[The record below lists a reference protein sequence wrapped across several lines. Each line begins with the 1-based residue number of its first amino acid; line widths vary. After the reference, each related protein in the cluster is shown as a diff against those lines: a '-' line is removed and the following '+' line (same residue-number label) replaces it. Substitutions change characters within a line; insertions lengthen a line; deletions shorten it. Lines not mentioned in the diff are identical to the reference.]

1 MVTRRLRRTS
11 LWPTKPGLVFIALL
25 AGALA
30 VRLGWVAAT
39 PHFVPLHDAHDF
51 DRYGISIARFG
62 RFPVGHQAGDQGPLA
77 YRPPGYP
84 LFLGAIYEV
93 FGLGHRI
100 YAARV
105 VQAFTGTAAVALVA
119 AIGWMLWGRFVGLVG
134 AAIAAIYPPLVYV
147 GESMYSEAMFLPLM
161 LAAVAAALMFRRSRG
176 QLRWA
181 VATGVL
187 SGFGVLVRPNA
198 AALAPALLL
207 LVWGVRRPRLSV
219 RSLAAPAVTL
229 ACMLLVVAP
238 WTIRNALVLHHFV
251 PVTTELGNTM
261 AGTYNDETRLSP
273 DRPAAWTEPRLT
285 HEYSHYYR
293 ERGLND
299 ATLDQK
305 LRFAAFHYIG
315 KHPTYLWE
323 VWRWNTARVLD
334 LAGFAESRIGGGTVG
349 VSPGAAD
356 AGTVSFWALGLLALG
371 GLLTRGLRRAPVA
384 FWLLPVLWYL
394 SVVFLNAEPPR
405 FRVGMDPFFILL
417 AALAACAF
425 AEWVRAQDP
434 ARKLIPSSESVWP
447 EGR

>member
-1 MVTRRLRRTS
+1 VL
-11 LWPTKPGLVFIALL
+11 LALL

-30 VRLGWVAAT
+30 VRLCWVAAT

-51 DRYGISIARFG
+51 DRYGVSIARFG
-62 RFPVGHQAGDQGPLA
+62 RFPVGHQAGDHGPLA

-84 LFLGAIYEV
+84 IFLAAIYKV
-93 FGLGHRI
+93 FGLGHRV
-100 YAARV
+100 YAARL
-105 VQAFTGTAAVALVA
+105 VQAFTGTAVVALVA
-119 AIGWMLWGRFVGLVG
+119 AIGWMLWGPIVGLVG
-134 AAIAAIYPPLVYV
+134 AAIAAVYPPLVYV
-147 GESMYSEAMFLPLM
+147 GESMYSESVFLPVM
-161 LAAVAAALMFRRSRG
+161 LASVAAALMFRRSHG
-176 QLRWA
+176 KLRWA
-181 VATGVL
+181 LATGVL
-187 SGFGVLVRPNA
+187 SGIGVLVRPNA
-198 AALAPALLL
+198 AALAPGLLL
-207 LVWGVRRPRLSV
+207 LVWGVRPPRLSV

-229 ACMLLVVAP
+229 ACMLVVVAP

-273 DRPAAWTEPRLT
+273 ERPAAWTEPRLT
-285 HEYSHYYR
+285 REYGHYYR
-293 ERGLND
+293 GRGLDD

-305 LRFAAFHYIG
+305 LRSAAIGYIG

-334 LAGFAESRIGGGTVG
+334 LVGFAESRIGGDTIGVSSGASDVGTV
-349 VSPGAAD
+349 A
-356 AGTVSFWALGLLALG
+356 FWALGLLALG
-371 GLLTRGLRRAPVA
+371 GLLTRSLRRAPLA
-384 FWLLPVLWYL
+384 FWLMPVLWYL

-417 AALAACAF
+417 AALAVCAV
-425 AEWVRAQDP
+425 AEWARTQDP